1 MKIKKLNSLY
11 KLIEGLDKNF
21 DFAQADINIQSD
33 GSREQDR
40 NAIKNIQSIIEE
52 WDPKGLT
59 NGFRSLLIERFAE
72 NGINSGDNVIQWL
85 TLTKDDNI
93 KSLDVNSA
101 KTLFKLLDDRDLE
114 FNDPYILE
122 ENNLFTGSSKD
133 ISYKLN
139 ALSMILDPM
148 VADKYKNK
156 EGISPTIDLMQSKD
170 GNFFDANQ
178 IRKNL
183 DGFVNEKKGNG
194 DEVPFLT
201 WIRIVGKAPKG
212 KEWAL
217 FKRYISSL
225 YRGNQYKELRAA
237 IFSDLR
243 GLSLNHPQ
251 KLKNLGAFKVPKNGT
266 PQILIPLIVEA
277 IQNKEYDIIKGNNKL
292 VLDAI
297 MANLNDKMWDH
308 DEQISSPKNL
318 QQILNTFLKEDSEA
332 SKYEGLIKILV
343 SQQDLITK
351 FLNSTVPNTKLDEL
365 IKFIKKFIN
374 NNIKFN

>member
-156 EGISPTIDLMQSKD
+156 EGISPTIDLMQSEN

-183 DGFVNEKKGNG
+183 DGFVNEKKGN
-194 DEVPFLT
+194 
-201 WIRIVGKAPKG
+201 
-212 KEWAL
+212 
-217 FKRYISSL
+217 
-225 YRGNQYKELRAA
+225 
-237 IFSDLR
+237 
-243 GLSLNHPQ
+243 
-251 KLKNLGAFKVPKNGT
+251 
-266 PQILIPLIVEA
+266 
-277 IQNKEYDIIKGNNKL
+277 
-292 VLDAI
+292 
-297 MANLNDKMWDH
+297 
-308 DEQISSPKNL
+308 
-318 QQILNTFLKEDSEA
+318 
-332 SKYEGLIKILV
+332 
-343 SQQDLITK
+343 
-351 FLNSTVPNTKLDEL
+351 
-365 IKFIKKFIN
+365 
-374 NNIKFN
+374 